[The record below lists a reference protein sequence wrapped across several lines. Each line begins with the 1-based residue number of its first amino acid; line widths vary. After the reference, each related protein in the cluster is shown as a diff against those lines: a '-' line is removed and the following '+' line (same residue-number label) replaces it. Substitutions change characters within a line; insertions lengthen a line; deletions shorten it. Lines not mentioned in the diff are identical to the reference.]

1 MRDSTGKG
9 LKLLLNRLGFRYS
22 VGPTGSHGLRRFEM
36 TVAIYDIS
44 IPALSRGLTNLSA
57 LLDKAAA
64 HAAVKKYDSI
74 VLAQSRIYPD
84 MHPLTRQVQ
93 IACDTAKG
101 AAARLAN
108 VDVPKHEDTETTLDE
123 LKQRIAKTLDFL
135 KTVTASQVN
144 AAESRT
150 IEIKFPN
157 GAWKFTAVSYITDF
171 VLPNFYFH
179 VSMVYALLR
188 KSGVEIG
195 KTDFLGAIQ

>member
-1 MRDSTGKG
+1 
-9 LKLLLNRLGFRYS
+9 
-22 VGPTGSHGLRRFEM
+22 M
-36 TVAIYDIS
+36 TVAVYDIS

-57 LLDKAAA
+57 ILDKAAA
-64 HAAVKKYDSI
+64 HAAAKKYDSI
-74 VLAQSRIYPD
+74 VLAQSRLYPD

-108 VDVPKHEDTETTLDE
+108 VDVPKHDDTETTLDE

-135 KTVTASQVN
+135 KTVTAAQVN
-144 AAESRT
+144 SADSRT

-157 GAWKFTAVSYITDF
+157 GAWKFTAVAYITDF

-179 VSMVYALLR
+179 VSMVYALMR